1 MGLAAAAYSRSIDE
15 LSYPQYLLVFPMF
28 LFCGVF
34 YPVENLPR
42 ALQAVAWIFPLTSV
56 NSLVR
61 TLTVGLP
68 FHGEAVAILLVW
80 LVASVV
86 AGAARDDPPSG
97 KVTDRLRHLNK
108 LPFGVIKTPHRTDL
122 T

>member
-15 LSYPQYLLVFPMF
+15 LCYPQYLLVFPMF

-34 YPVENLPR
+34 YPVENLPH
-42 ALQAVAWIFPLTSV
+42 ALQIVAWIFPLTSV

-68 FHGEAVAILLVW
+68 FHAGAVVLLLAW
-80 LVASVV
+80 LVVLV
-86 AGAARDDPPSG
+86 AVSRRAMT
-97 KVTDRLRHLNK
+97 KRLVK
-108 LPFGVIKTPHRTDL
+108 
-122 T
+122 

>member
-1 MGLAAAAYSRSIDE
+1 MGLAAAGYARSIDE

-34 YPVENLPR
+34 YPVESLPGY
-42 ALQAVAWIFPLTSV
+42 LQKIAWVFPLTSV

-68 FHGEAVAILLVW
+68 FQPQAVPLLLAWLVFLVW
-80 LVASVV
+80 VARRTMFRRLV
-86 AGAARDDPPSG
+86 
-97 KVTDRLRHLNK
+97 K
-108 LPFGVIKTPHRTDL
+108 
-122 T
+122 